1 MNDEEKHLAAPAN
14 AYQPNMHYQQ
24 QQEKPSGYNPEYD
37 NYQGNYQ
44 NQNPNDSNYNN
55 GHSQGGYQ
63 MDNMGQGQD
72 QGQNNNYYN
81 QEGGN
86 PPPYTPDFPPDYN
99 YKPNPNAA
107 TFDEAFAVPKPKWN
121 DKIGLV
127 ILALIFSGYLALSI
141 IVIRAYAQ
149 THSFQG
155 WGIYSGENDY
165 SLNTHTLILYAFVL
179 ATAIVLSL
187 LYFIAARVWTK
198 QFIWITYILHLL
210 FSWGTAIYY
219 LAVGYYSAGIVFII
233 FAALTTW
240 WFWCSRKRIPFATI
254 VLQTLID
261 VTRAN
266 PSVLII
272 SAIGAVVAAAF
283 GTWFAFTIVSIYVKY
298 DPDNRNPGC
307 MTTGGSCSNGKL
319 IGLILFT
326 IFCGYYLTEVIKNVI
341 HVTISG
347 VYGSWYYCS
356 KSDQGMPKHAAMS
369 SFRRA
374 ITYSLGSISLGSLI
388 VSIINFIRQILSV
401 LQQDAR
407 QSGDTLATVILCFV
421 QCCFGVLDWLVTY
434 FNHYAYSYIA
444 LYGKAYVPSAKATWK
459 LMQTRGIDAMVNDSL
474 IGSVLSFGASFVAY
488 AAALVAYCFLKYT
501 DPSYNSG
508 GGFYAPVVGLAFV
521 IALQVS
527 NITNVSLKSGCS
539 TFFLALARDPEVLRA
554 SYPEIYEEICRTY
567 PPAREKLDI

>member
-1 MNDEEKHLAAPAN
+1 MEEKLTLPSN
-14 AYQPNMHYQQ
+14 SYQPNMHYQQ
-24 QQEKPSGYNPEYD
+24 QQEKQNGYNAEYGNHQN
-37 NYQGNYQ
+37 NYQG
-44 NQNPNDSNYNN
+44 
-55 GHSQGGYQ
+55 HSEGGYQ
-63 MDNMGQGQD
+63 MNDMNQGQGNQGQGYNTDYNQGQGYNQGQD
-72 QGQNNNYYN
+72 Q
-81 QEGGN
+81 
-86 PPPYTPDFPPDYN
+86 PPAYSADFPPDYN
-99 YKPNPNAA
+99 FKPNPDAS
-107 TFDEAFAVPKPKWN
+107 TFEQAFAVPKPKWN

-219 LAVGYYSAGIVFII
+219 LVVGYYSAGIVFII

-240 WFWCSRKRIPFATI
+240 WFWRSRHRIPFATI

-261 VTRAN
+261 VTRSN

-272 SAIGAVVAAAF
+272 SLIGTIVGACF

-319 IGLILFT
+319 IGLILFA
-326 IFCGYYLTEVIKNVI
+326 IFCGYYLTEVLKNII

-356 KSDQGMPKHAAMS
+356 KSDQGMPKHAALG
-369 SFRRA
+369 SFKRA

-401 LQQDAR
+401 LQSDAR
-407 QSGDTLATVILCFV
+407 QNGDTLATVILCFV

-459 LMQTRGIDAMVNDSL
+459 LMQNRGIDAMVNDSL

-501 DPSYNSG
+501 DPSYNAT

-554 SYPEIYEEICRTY
+554 SYPAIYEEICRTY
-567 PPAREKLDI
+567 PPARDKLEF

>member
-1 MNDEEKHLAAPAN
+1 M
-14 AYQPNMHYQQ
+14 
-24 QQEKPSGYNPEYD
+24 
-37 NYQGNYQ
+37 
-44 NQNPNDSNYNN
+44 
-55 GHSQGGYQ
+55 
-63 MDNMGQGQD
+63 
-72 QGQNNNYYN
+72 
-81 QEGGN
+81 
-86 PPPYTPDFPPDYN
+86 
-99 YKPNPNAA
+99 
-107 TFDEAFAVPKPKWN
+107 
-121 DKIGLV
+121 
-127 ILALIFSGYLALSI
+127 
-141 IVIRAYAQ
+141 
-149 THSFQG
+149 
-155 WGIYSGENDY
+155 
-165 SLNTHTLILYAFVL
+165 
-179 ATAIVLSL
+179 
-187 LYFIAARVWTK
+187 
-198 QFIWITYILHLL
+198 
-210 FSWGTAIYY
+210 
-219 LAVGYYSAGIVFII
+219 
-233 FAALTTW
+233 
-240 WFWCSRKRIPFATI
+240 
-254 VLQTLID
+254 LQTLID

-266 PSVLII
+266 PSVLVI
-272 SAIGAVVAAAF
+272 SAVGTVVGACF
-283 GTWFAFTIVSIYVKY
+283 GTWFSFTIVSIYVKY

-319 IGLILFT
+319 IGLILFA

-374 ITYSLGSISLGSLI
+374 VTYSLGSISLGSLI

-407 QSGDTLATVILCFV
+407 QSGDTLATVLLCFV

-539 TFFLALARDPEVLRA
+539 TFSSLWHVIPRFCESVIPRFTRRFAEPILLPATSSTFEPDRAVWLEHFDPLVHYGKSDATRILIIVSSPVTKSVPKTFL
-554 SYPEIYEEICRTY
+554 TF
-567 PPAREKLDI
+567 